1 MGWSALRPAV
11 GLARLYAIEAIICEA
26 IPDLAEALLH
36 NSDTA
41 FLRQKFGSL
50 NPDTNV
56 DIGDLEVMPPV
67 AKGFLQIR
75 VEGAGHREGLNS
87 TSRMAYLANGTEE
100 VFYTSVY
107 GYLHDDAFRDE
118 KKQLQARK
126 RETALQI
133 LSDWLRAR
141 VLNYVGPLR
150 DGTLVNRRIIP
161 LVSWERFPDG
171 HMTGQGVQAKD
182 YLSYCIATEGHT
194 GYFVRQ
200 FSGAVLYGVE
210 FRHQSTIRG

>member
-1 MGWSALRPAV
+1 MPWSPLRPDI
-11 GLARLYAIEAIICEA
+11 GLARLYAIEAIIEEA
-26 IPDLAEALLH
+26 MPDLSQAFLS
-36 NSDTA
+36 NPDTA
-41 FLRQKFGSL
+41 YLRQKFGAL
-50 NPDTNV
+50 DQRQV
-56 DIGDLEVMPPV
+56 DIGDLEVMPPL

-87 TSRMAYLANGTEE
+87 TSRMAYMANGTEE

-133 LSDWLRAR
+133 LSGWLRAR
-141 VLNYVGPLR
+141 VLNYVGPLAN
-150 DGTLVNRRIIP
+150 GTLVNRRIIP

-171 HMTGQGVQAKD
+171 HLTGQGVQATD
-182 YLSYCIATEGHT
+182 YLSDCIATEGHT
-194 GYFVRQ
+194 GYFLRQ
-200 FSGAVLYGVE
+200 FSGAVLYGIE
-210 FRHQSTIRG
+210 MRHQGTIRG